1 MGSSCPDCGTE
12 YSKLGSHLAQSDC
25 EYPSLT
31 DHQHEIVTG
40 TLMGDGDIQMYENAR
55 RPMYRVRVINKPY
68 LEYIDGEM
76 GIHTNGVQ
84 KSIERDGYDD
94 LWRVSSIRSNVF
106 GKYRDWYS
114 SGEKQ
119 FPPDIDLTP
128 TVLKH
133 WFCCDGHRNINHDYI
148 KITATNEIDNEEKIR
163 DMFNRVGFEIDNWSI
178 SENERGEKK
187 CDILFTLD
195 ESARMWEYMG
205 SPPPG
210 FEYKWPD
217 RFM

>member
-1 MGSSCPDCGTE
+1 MGSPCPDCGTE

-25 EYPSLT
+25 EYPGLT

-40 TLMGDGDIQMYENAR
+40 TLMGDGDIKVHSDAKN
-55 RPMYRVRVINKPY
+55 PIYRVRVIDKPY
-68 LEYIDGEM
+68 LEYIDSKM
-76 GIHTNGVQ
+76 GHHTTGVSL
-84 KSIERDGYDD
+84 SIERDGYND
-94 LWRVSSIRSNVF
+94 LWAVRSIASPIF
-106 GKYRDWYS
+106 EQYRNWYS

-119 FPPDIDLTP
+119 FPEDIKLTP

-148 KITATNEIDNEEKIR
+148 KITATNEKDNEGKIR
-163 DMFNRVGFEIDNWSI
+163 SMFNRVGFEINNWSI
-178 SENERGEKK
+178 SENSSGEKK
-187 CDILFTLD
+187 CDILFTIN